1 MFLQVLLNG
10 ILMGG
15 IYASFAVGFS
25 LIFGVLRIVNIV
37 HGEFI
42 MLGAFV
48 TYWLFS
54 LYRIDPFITIPVS
67 FGILF
72 FFGFFL
78 QKFIVNRIIKAPEIS
93 SLLLTF
99 GLSLIISNLALIAWK
114 GDYRMVNPEYAGN
127 SLQIAT
133 LTIPYVRL
141 ATFIFATVAVSFFY
155 LFLHKTDMGR
165 AIRATAQ
172 NKDGARLQGV
182 HPERI
187 YAITF
192 GLGAAITGVSGSFIS
207 LSFSVFPAMGG
218 DYLLF
223 SFFIVVIGG
232 LGHIPGALAG
242 GLILGIL
249 QSFTTN
255 FIGAGMTYIVMFG
268 ILYLMLILRPAG
280 IFGKGIVE

>member
-54 LYRIDPFITIPVS
+54 LFKLDPFITIPVS
-67 FGILF
+67 FGVLF
-72 FFGFFL
+72 SFGFFM
-78 QKFIVNRIIKAPEIS
+78 QKYIVNRIIKAPEIS

-99 GLSLIISNLALIAWK
+99 GLSLIISNIALIVWK
-114 GDYRMVNPEYAGN
+114 GDYRLVNPEYAGT
-127 SLQIAT
+127 SLKIAN

-141 ATFIFATVAVSFFY
+141 ATFLFATAAVSFFY
-155 LFLHKTDMGR
+155 LFLQKTDMGR
-165 AIRATAQ
+165 AIRGTAQ

-182 HPERI
+182 RPERI
-187 YAITF
+187 YSITF
-192 GLGAAITGVSGSFIS
+192 GLGAAITGVAGSFLS

-223 SFFIVVIGG
+223 SFFIVVVGG
-232 LGHIPGALAG
+232 LGYIPGALAG
-242 GLILGIL
+242 GLLLGIL

-255 FIGAGMTYIVMFG
+255 YLNAGMTYIIMFG
-268 ILYLMLILRPAG
+268 ILYLMLVLRPAG
-280 IFGKGIVE
+280 LFGKGIVE